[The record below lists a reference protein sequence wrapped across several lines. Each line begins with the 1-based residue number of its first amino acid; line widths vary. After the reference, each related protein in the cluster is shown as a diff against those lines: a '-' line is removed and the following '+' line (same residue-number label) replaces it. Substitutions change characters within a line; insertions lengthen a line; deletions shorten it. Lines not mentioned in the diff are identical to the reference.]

1 MSTITATRGSPSVEP
16 DLLSILVQASQ
27 SEVEL
32 LLRFLERIREDG
44 SADFAE
50 KPLIGDEPGQEETT
64 QDPCKE
70 SGSDDGVKKE
80 ES

>member
-27 SEVEL
+27 FEAEL
-32 LLRFLERIREDG
+32 RLQFLEKIREDG
-44 SADFAE
+44 SAEFVK
-50 KPLIGDEPGQEETT
+50 KPFIGDEPGQETT
-64 QDPCKE
+64 QGPCKE
-70 SGSDDGVKKE
+70 LGSDDGVKKE